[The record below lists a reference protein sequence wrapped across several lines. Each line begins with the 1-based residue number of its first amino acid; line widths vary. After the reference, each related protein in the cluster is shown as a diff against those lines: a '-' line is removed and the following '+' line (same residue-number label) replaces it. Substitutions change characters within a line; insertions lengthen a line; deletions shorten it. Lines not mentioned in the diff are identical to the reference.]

1 MLQTAT
7 VPTDGPAV
15 NAGTRRAPDRAV
27 LALFTASGASGLT
40 FQVLWARQLGTVVG
54 ATTQAIT
61 AVVAVFMAGL
71 ALGGFLGARMAP
83 RLPHPLAAYGR
94 IELNIGAAAL
104 LVSFLLPALEG
115 LPWVGARYLAA
126 VACLLV
132 ASSLMGMTYPV
143 VVEACGRQDRAA
155 GLLYALNT
163 AGAAAGCLA
172 AGFAGIGLLGV
183 RGTALV
189 AGLVNLLCGAGA
201 LLLARAA
208 PPAAAA
214 PSVAAEPVGERPGPA
229 LLIAFCCGAAG
240 LAAEILWTR
249 ALIPYLNS
257 STYAFTAILT
267 VFLLALAAGS
277 SVASRRSGPL
287 TPQQAAA
294 RLLVIQVALA
304 AAIAA
309 TPRLMT
315 LVEQLFTGYVGV
327 RRVMTLQDWL
337 VTVTGVFLRT
347 ATVIGL
353 PALLMGASF
362 PLCLKLLPRG
372 GDRGGRNAGLV
383 SAANTLGGI
392 VGSVAAGFVLLPAL
406 GVITG
411 LFVTAA
417 VAVLV
422 ATLALLRTTPSPP
435 LRRNAL
441 LLLAAGV
448 ASLWLLLPARRVPF
462 VGRLAETHQLVLLD
476 EGPQDTTAVV
486 DIGTGN
492 ARQRLIFSNGISYTG
507 DNAPSRR
514 YMRLLGHLPALLADD
529 PSDSL
534 VICVGTGMTAAAVA
548 RHPQVRSLALVDIS
562 PVVHHTLPLFAHV
575 NDRVWTDPRVAVVRA
590 DGRQFMGATGIPY
603 GVITLEPPP
612 PRAAGAASLYT
623 AEIYQRARRAMRP
636 GGVIAQWLPLHGL
649 TEAELM
655 LLSRTFIQVFPD
667 AALFMLNPYEAA
679 LVGSPGPLVLD
690 AARLRD
696 RLGVP
701 AVASS
706 LASVGFSD
714 AGVEA
719 QLAEIVA
726 LAPLHGRALARF
738 VGPGP
743 VVTDDRPLAESFAA
757 VLSGGQSDGEAP
769 AATPDGTEP
778 GRAAFLRRL
787 LAQDW
792 QPPAV
797 TGPTPTGLPEAQER
811 LRQELAG
818 SLR

>member
-1 MLQTAT
+1 M
-7 VPTDGPAV
+7 
-15 NAGTRRAPDRAV
+15 

-71 ALGGFLGARMAP
+71 ALGGFLGARLAP
-83 RLPHPLAAYGR
+83 RLRRPLAAYGR
-94 IELNIGAAAL
+94 IEIAIGAAAL
-104 LVSFLLPALEG
+104 LVSFVLPALEG
-115 LPWVGARYLAA
+115 LPWMGGRYLAA

-132 ASSLMGMTYPV
+132 ASGLMGMTYPM
-143 VVEACGRQDRAA
+143 VVEACGREGRAA

-163 AGAAAGCLA
+163 AGAAAGCLG
-172 AGFAGIGLLGV
+172 AGFAGIGLFGV
-183 RGTALV
+183 RGTAVV
-189 AGLVNLLCGAGA
+189 AGLMNLMCGLGA
-201 LLLARAA
+201 LALARSTGETAPA
-208 PPAAAA
+208 PPAADRPPGA
-214 PSVAAEPVGERPGPA
+214 RPGPV

-267 VFLLALAAGS
+267 VFLLALAVGS
-277 SVASRRSGPL
+277 SAASRRSGAL
-287 TPQQAAA
+287 TPRQAAA

-309 TPRLMT
+309 TPRLMV

-327 RRVMTLQDWL
+327 RRVMTIQDWL

-362 PLCLKLLPRG
+362 PLCLKLLPGG
-372 GDRGGRNAGLV
+372 GDRGGRNAGMV

-406 GVITG
+406 GVISG

-417 VAVLV
+417 VVLLV
-422 ATLALLRTTPSPP
+422 AVLALLRTAPAPATPA
-435 LRRNAL
+435 RRNAL

-448 ASLWLLLPARRVPF
+448 ASVWLLLPARRVPF
-462 VGRLAETHQLVLLD
+462 VGRLAETHRLVLLD

-486 DIGTGN
+486 DIGSGS

-514 YMRLLGHLPALLADD
+514 YMRLLGHLPVLLADD
-529 PSDSL
+529 PGDSL

-562 PVVHHTLPLFAHV
+562 PVVHRTLPLFAHV
-575 NDRVWTDPRVAVVRA
+575 NDRVWTDARVSVVRA
-590 DGRQFMGATGIPY
+590 DGRQFMGATRRPH
-603 GVITLEPPP
+603 GVVTLEPPP

-655 LLSRTFIQVFPD
+655 LLSRTFIQVFPE

-679 LVGSPGPLVLD
+679 LVGSPGPLVLELG
-690 AARLRD
+690 RLRA

-706 LASVGFSD
+706 LADVGFSG

-719 QLAEIVA
+719 QLAEIIA
-726 LAPLHGRALARF
+726 LAPLHGPALAHF

-757 VLSGGQSDGEAP
+757 VLSDAEAEGDDPGETP
-769 AATPDGTEP
+769 AGTEP

-787 LAQDW
+787 LARTW
-792 QPPAV
+792 QPP
-797 TGPTPTGLPEAQER
+797 PMSGLPPAGLPAAQAR
-811 LRQELAG
+811 LRQQIAQ